1 MIFIQSIGRNFF
13 PDGSVVDLTA
23 DAEMMQ
29 EQMASYRQTPMPNEI
44 IYEEIQT
51 PADLAVRTR
60 AY

>member
-1 MIFIQSIGRNFF
+1 M
-13 PDGSVVDLTA
+13 DLTA